1 MSTEKPKKRMDTEGS
16 SDNQLGRKR
25 RRSLLPLGVLLFAL
39 LVFGLAGF
47 LWVRETQ
54 ERKEFFSKVDA
65 ATGYQCRFTMG
76 ADWKIE
82 RGTPSGEG
90 YSQVDQFQPPPPGPI
105 QQWIN
110 DHLLHRPPLSANH
123 GIWLMTYPYQT
134 ALGFPLQNGYPDLGQ
149 PNPSSSRNLI
159 IDGCHST
166 LTTLTY
172 SGKRSIHSTSLFVI
186 TPDHK
191 VLYNVLA
198 TSPAKGDQIDREV
211 QEIIRSFHI
220 EKVGKR

>member
-1 MSTEKPKKRMDTEGS
+1 MDTARS
-16 SDNQLGRKR
+16 QDNQSGRKR
-25 RRSLLPLGVLLFAL
+25 RRSLLPLGVLFIAVVLI
-39 LVFGLAGF
+39 GLAGF
-47 LWVRETQ
+47 LWMRKMQ
-54 ERKEFFSKVDA
+54 ERKEFVSKVDA

-82 RGTPSGEG
+82 RGTPAGEG

-134 ALGFPLQNGYPDLGQ
+134 ALGFPLRGGYPDLSQ

-159 IDGCHST
+159 IDDCPST
-166 LTTLTY
+166 LTTFTNPRNP
-172 SGKRSIHSTSLFVI
+172 SFNMTTLFVI

-191 VLYNVLA
+191 VVYHVEA
-198 TSPAKGDQIDREV
+198 AYPANGDQIDREV
-211 QEIIRSFHI
+211 QEIIRSFHVG
-220 EKVGKR
+220 KVGKATRTPKAQ